1 MIFHCLL
8 PGQVL
13 FFFSFLLYSSLK
25 TQVIQYL
32 AQLLYIVIIYYHF
45 LIIIIIIIIII
56 IDFLGFKGW

>member
-8 PGQVL
+8 LGQVL
-13 FFFSFLLYSSLK
+13 FIYFIYSSLK

-45 LIIIIIIIIII
+45 LMIIIIIIIIIG
-56 IDFLGFKGW
+56 FLGFKG

>member
-8 PGQVL
+8 LGQVL
-13 FFFSFLLYSSLK
+13 FIYFIYSSLK

-45 LIIIIIIIIII
+45 LMIIIIIIIG
-56 IDFLGFKGW
+56 FLGFKG